1 MHVQQR
7 AIFNDPRDLDDSRA
21 VRVDVECQSPDLELW
36 YHSMV
41 VSDDDVEL
49 MKVESYARPGD
60 PIDFSSCLGPQASG
74 FDQRGKLFD
83 FLSAQV

>member
-1 MHVQQR
+1 MSVARLQ
-7 AIFNDPRDLDDSRA
+7 AWSYGTA
-21 VRVDVECQSPDLELW
+21 VSNN
-36 YHSMV
+36 
-41 VSDDDVEL
+41 DVEL